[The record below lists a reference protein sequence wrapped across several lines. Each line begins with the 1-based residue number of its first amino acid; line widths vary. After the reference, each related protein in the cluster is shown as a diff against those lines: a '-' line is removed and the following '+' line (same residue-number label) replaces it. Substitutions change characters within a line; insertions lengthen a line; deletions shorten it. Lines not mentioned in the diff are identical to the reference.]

1 MAIKNRPA
9 GLRAWKSDA
18 LPDLPHLPLLPHL
31 PDLQDLQELQNNL
44 ISTVHLLSRLSAKT
58 CSSLRTTEPLFYSTD
73 SFFER
78 YGLR

>member
-1 MAIKNRPA
+1 MAIKNGPA

-18 LPDLPHLPLLPHL
+18 LPDLPLL
-31 PDLQDLQELQNNL
+31 PDLQDLQDLKELQNNL